1 MNRDSANDTR
11 GMLLKKKKKKERNEE
26 EKKKKVEEAREIK
39 KGKICNVARELAKR
53 RTLEGGISPFV
64 IRKKRA
70 MHTCQPFRRIYTPG
84 WIVRSR
90 KDCHVFCPSSWREV
104 ELWIIVGPRDCDTHT
119 DTHIHSRLQP
129 ISHFDCEALR
139 DRTMEGEGR

>member
-11 GMLLKKKKKKERNEE
+11 GMLLKKK
-26 EKKKKVEEAREIK
+26 EKKKKKKRARGRKGRREEAREIK

-84 WIVRSR
+84 
-90 KDCHVFCPSSWREV
+90 
-104 ELWIIVGPRDCDTHT
+104 
-119 DTHIHSRLQP
+119 
-129 ISHFDCEALR
+129 
-139 DRTMEGEGR
+139 